1 MERELRGKMMRE
13 SSLALMA
20 WFRRTARR
28 MDWRETKDPY
38 RIWVSEV
45 MLQQT
50 RVDTVAPYYKRFL
63 SAFPTL
69 KALAEAPRDRVLKI
83 WEGMGYYSRARN
95 LHKAARIL
103 LDGHRGRLPA
113 SVDALTA
120 LPGVGK
126 STAGAIAAIAFR
138 QDVPI
143 LDSNVKRVVA
153 RLHAVREELRRPAV
167 EKTLWEYSRRL
178 ILPGRGRET
187 ALAMMDLGSIV
198 CTPRK
203 PKCPVCPL
211 AHWCEAHRQGLQETI
226 PRKSAKRFL
235 PHHDVVVGVI
245 GNRAEKLLINRRPD
259 DGLLG
264 GLWEFPGG
272 KRKAGETLAGALVR
286 EIREELGIDIEVL
299 GKIGTIRHGYSHFRV
314 TLHAYRCRKAGG
326 RVRSSRERRW
336 VTPGE
341 LESFAFPRANRK
353 LLEIIASPRPHRVV
367 ETRPPI

>member
-1 MERELRGKMMRE
+1 MRE
-13 SSLALMA
+13 ESLALMA
-20 WFRRTARR
+20 WFRGSARR
-28 MDWRETKDPY
+28 MDWRETEDPY
-38 RIWVSEV
+38 RIWVSEI

-50 RVDTVAPYYKRFL
+50 RVDTVTPYYRRFL
-63 SAFPTL
+63 AVFPTV
-69 KALAEAPRDRVLKI
+69 KALAEAPLDRVLKI
-83 WEGMGYYSRARN
+83 WEGLGYYSRARN

-103 LDGHRGRLPA
+103 QGEQGGRLPA
-113 SVDALTA
+113 SVEALMA
-120 LPGVGK
+120 LPGIGK

-167 EKTLWEYSRRL
+167 ERSLWEYSRRM
-178 ILPGRGRET
+178 ILPGKGRET

-198 CTPRK
+198 CTPRN
-203 PKCPVCPL
+203 PGCSACPL
-211 AHWCEAHRQGLQETI
+211 ARRCDARRQGLQEAI
-226 PRKSAKRFL
+226 PRKPAKRIL

-245 GNRAEKLLINRRPD
+245 GNREGKLLIDRRPE

-272 KRKAGETLAGALVR
+272 KRKPGETLAGALAR
-286 EIREELGIDIEVL
+286 EIREELRIDIEVL
-299 GKIGTIRHGYSHFRV
+299 DKIGTIRHGYSHFRV

-336 VTPGE
+336 VKPEE

-353 LLEIIASPRPHRVV
+353 LLEIIASPRPHRVA
-367 ETRPPI
+367 ETRPLI